1 MGTGGWNINALSHKH
16 AGATLSISPITV
28 IIINANGQSYLS
40 TIGELSYSIDTGHA
54 FLDIYMRK
62 TLPFPSE
69 RPADYVKY
77 SGEPEFSA
85 ARHLD
90 LGQPVQ
96 VTSLAELGYSDEQT
110 IDCPSS
116 FGVCSAFKI
125 LSDEGLA
132 IMHEI
137 CLKMYDNRNISVGT
151 GVNRLG
157 SYCRGAGYRSSFI
170 RDFCDSPELAEH
182 LSSIAGVSLARHSVP
197 AVACGVNY
205 APEDIRNAIDTW
217 HTDSVAFDIVIML
230 SNPAEI
236 EGGEFQYFHGTKQEG
251 QDILG
256 ISGEEGKDAELPS
269 DRVITVPFPAA
280 GYGFLQQGNMIFHR
294 ACRLHKKA
302 ERMTMIPSFV
312 VTPETANDATNS
324 VNMAGW
330 DDPGITAELAR
341 HEAWRASARL
351 EKLIETISLHDDNT
365 ALAKQIDTALGTLM
379 TFRERLDQ

>member
-1 MGTGGWNINALSHKH
+1 MSEDDMQA
-16 AGATLSISPITV
+16 
-28 IIINANGQSYLS
+28 
-40 TIGELSYSIDTGHA
+40 
-54 FLDIYMRK
+54 
-62 TLPFPSE
+62 TLPFPAE
-69 RPADYVKY
+69 RPLPYVKY

-85 ARHLD
+85 DRHLD
-90 LGQPVQ
+90 LGQPKK
-96 VTSLAELGYSDEQT
+96 TLSLKDLGYSDNQ
-110 IDCPSS
+110 IANCPSI
-116 FGVCSAFKI
+116 FGVSSAFKI

-132 IMHEI
+132 IMREI
-137 CLKMYDNRNISVGT
+137 CLKMYDNRNESVGT

-170 RDFCDSPELAEH
+170 RSFCDSPELAEH
-182 LSSIAGVSLARHSVP
+182 LSKIADVTLARHSVP

-205 APEDIRNAIDTW
+205 APEDIRNAVDTW
-217 HTDSVAFDIVIML
+217 HTDSVAFDIVMML
-230 SNPAEI
+230 SDPGKI
-236 EGGEFQYFHGTKQEG
+236 EGGEFQYFHGTKEEG

-256 ISGEEGKDAELPS
+256 ISGEEGKDAELPTE
-269 DRVITVPFPAA
+269 RVTTIPFPAA

-330 DDPGITAELAR
+330 DDPCITAELTR

-351 EKLIETISLHDDNT
+351 KQLVENVSLHDDDSKLVND
-365 ALAKQIDTALGTLM
+365 IDKALGSLM
-379 TFRERLDQ
+379 AFRNRLKEKSN